1 MNETIGVKGGHN
13 DYKRVM
19 TITRKQKEKLK
30 KYQEEQELKELK
42 KAVQKKQVYTLIK
55 TLPIVLVGQAFKE
68 LTKPNKKDKDKEKFI
83 VVENEEVKE
92 KPETKRIVIV
102 LKDGTKQVIEVP
114 IKIELKEEVYKE
126 PSKEEKPKEKE
137 TKEQVKEIKQEELK
151 QEVIKQ
157 EVEKKPESKEEN
169 KEAYEFSDLTE
180 NQQRRLQKLQ
190 ARKIIDVYEKQLK
203 DIRYELRNLIIDY
216 NTLVS
221 EEEKIIKAEEEEKL
235 LDKLNEIIK
244 KLEELKDKIRI
255 EDLDKY
261 DDNYIYTLIEGY
273 LEDFK
278 DKKLIKAIKD
288 SPLYIAIS
296 EKLDEFDK
304 KKESFKDKVED
315 RKEELEDKEDRF
327 SELKEKYYKLD
338 KINRDL
344 EEFYREQELIL
355 KEMREKVDKAVSV
368 TERVE
373 VQVESMNKRTQ
384 SLLRRLSILMLI
396 PGARGAKATAAM
408 FAIYK
413 EIARNILFPKTTTK
427 KYTEITVTDYSR
439 DIEKSIKKLDEVASD
454 LYKASKDVDK
464 MISSIKEEFSEYIGV
479 LPECDELLRNLDKV
493 KSNLKEKEYELEKI
507 RIKEE
512 KELERNNTK
521 QLTKV

>member
-19 TITRKQKEKLK
+19 AITKKQKEKLK

-42 KAVQKKQVYTLIK
+42 KAVQKKQVYTLIR

-102 LKDGTKQVIEVP
+102 LNDGTKQVIEVP
-114 IKIELKEEVYKE
+114 IKIELKEEEYKE

-137 TKEQVKEIKQEELK
+137 TKEQVKELKQEELK
-151 QEVIKQ
+151 QEVK
-157 EVEKKPESKEEN
+157 EKPKTKEEN

-221 EEEKIIKAEEEEKL
+221 EEDKIIKAEEEEKL

-278 DKKLIKAIKD
+278 DKKLIKTIKD

-304 KKESFKDKVED
+304 KKERFKDRVED
-315 RKEELEDKEDRF
+315 RKEELEDKEERF
-327 SELKEKYYKLD
+327 SELKEKYYKID
-338 KINRDL
+338 KINKDL
-344 EEFYREQELIL
+344 EEFYREQERIL
-355 KEMREKVDKAVSV
+355 KEMREKVDKAVTV

-427 KYTEITVTDYSR
+427 KYQEITVTDYSR
-439 DIEKSIKKLDEVASD
+439 DIEKSIKKLDEVSSD
-454 LYKASKDVDK
+454 LYKAGKDIDK

-507 RIKEE
+507 RQKEE
-512 KELERNNTK
+512 QELERNNTK
-521 QLTKV
+521 QLTKM

>member
-1 MNETIGVKGGHN
+1 
-13 DYKRVM
+13 
-19 TITRKQKEKLK
+19 
-30 KYQEEQELKELK
+30 
-42 KAVQKKQVYTLIK
+42 
-55 TLPIVLVGQAFKE
+55 
-68 LTKPNKKDKDKEKFI
+68 
-83 VVENEEVKE
+83 
-92 KPETKRIVIV
+92 
-102 LKDGTKQVIEVP
+102 
-114 IKIELKEEVYKE
+114 
-126 PSKEEKPKEKE
+126 
-137 TKEQVKEIKQEELK
+137 
-151 QEVIKQ
+151 
-157 EVEKKPESKEEN
+157 
-169 KEAYEFSDLTE
+169 
-180 NQQRRLQKLQ
+180 
-190 ARKIIDVYEKQLK
+190 
-203 DIRYELRNLIIDY
+203 
-216 NTLVS
+216 
-221 EEEKIIKAEEEEKL
+221 
-235 LDKLNEIIK
+235 
-244 KLEELKDKIRI
+244 
-255 EDLDKY
+255 
-261 DDNYIYTLIEGY
+261 
-273 LEDFK
+273 
-278 DKKLIKAIKD
+278 
-288 SPLYIAIS
+288 
-296 EKLDEFDK
+296 
-304 KKESFKDKVED
+304 
-315 RKEELEDKEDRF
+315 
-327 SELKEKYYKLD
+327 
-338 KINRDL
+338 
-344 EEFYREQELIL
+344 
-355 KEMREKVDKAVSV
+355 MREKVDKAVSV